1 MMMITTA
8 DSIGGSGG
16 SPTIIQYFGVGGMIK
31 RAKEAW
37 TRRLLD
43 DFLLKGE
50 NRSMTTWN
58 QSIGQQEAT
67 TQPGL
72 NRTRSRRIVM
82 PISGKDFS
90 TIQKRKRKTSAESLM
105 RKQNKINY

>member
-43 DFLLKGE
+43 DF
-50 NRSMTTWN
+50 
-58 QSIGQQEAT
+58 
-67 TQPGL
+67 
-72 NRTRSRRIVM
+72 IVEG
-82 PISGKDFS
+82 GKPVDDNVESKHWPAGGNNTARFES
-90 TIQKRKRKTSAESLM
+90 NALAPYSNANLRKRFFYHPKEKEKNIRWEFDEKTE
-105 RKQNKINY
+105 